1 MSLLGKASLV
11 MTPNAIKESK
21 VYSVIPANGNGDLT
35 FTRGTNASG
44 TLNNDNLLIENA
56 PYNLMSN
63 SNVFTSAYYSKS
75 LVAVT
80 SNTIASITG
89 AVNASTLTEVAG
101 TNSHH
106 IHENVGSF
114 TPVVGSSYTISCY
127 LKQPTSSANRY
138 VQLPFFIAGF
148 GSNAYVNFDLQTLT
162 KGTIGASIT
171 SSDISLISNGWIR
184 ITATAVATATG
195 ASGFQ
200 LSLIPASTS
209 TRTESYTVTAGSE
222 NSVYIYG
229 FQIVFG
235 RVAKDYFNTTDR
247 LNVPRLNYDT
257 VGGCPNLLLEP
268 QRTNILTYSDQLD
281 NVAGWTGTSINITAN
296 SIISPS
302 GVQNADK
309 IIPDSSNFFHY
320 LSKNMITV
328 TNGIQYSYSIFAK
341 AGGYNYLLIN
351 TITGTSSGNAGPL
364 IDLSNGTVIGTYG
377 GNNYNAK
384 VTAFP
389 NNWYRI
395 DLLLTTNATLLS
407 LNCNQFPTS
416 TIATFSGNGSSGI
429 YLWGAQLEAGAYP
442 TSYIPT
448 TTATVTRNADQFLRS
463 NIYTNGLITS
473 SGGAWYLEINNNLS
487 LTRDNS
493 GTGLYIGDSATAPSN
508 SFGVINTGT
517 GRLVINKKI
526 AGTLTSLYTTTTNTI
541 KIVFNWNGSTM
552 DVFVNGTKQV
562 TATAFTSTALEFLS
576 AYLCYVP
583 KYIKGIYLFPAPLSD
598 TECTNLTA

>member
-1 MSLLGKASLV
+1 MSLLTKASLV

-21 VYSVIPANGNGDLT
+21 VYSIIPSSGNGDLT

-44 TLNNDNLLIENA
+44 TLNNDNLLIENS
-56 PYNLMSN
+56 PYNLISN
-63 SNVFTSAYYSKS
+63 SNVFTSAYYNKS

-114 TPVVGSSYTISCY
+114 TPVVGSSYTMSCY

-148 GSNAYVNFDLQTLT
+148 GSNAYVNFDLQTLS

-222 NSVYIYG
+222 KSVYIYG
-229 FQIVFG
+229 FQVVLG
-235 RVAKDYFNTTDR
+235 TVAKDYFNTTDR

-268 QRTNILTYSDQLD
+268 LRTNLSF
-281 NVAGWTGTSINITAN
+281 
-296 SIISPS
+296 PS
-302 GVQNADK
+302 NDFSNATWIK
-309 IIPDSSNFFHY
+309 AASS
-320 LSKNMITV
+320 TV
-328 TNGIQYSYSIFAK
+328 TFDSGILNPQNT
-341 AGGYNYLLIN
+341 AGSFRYNASNAVYGGILRQIN
-351 TITGTSSGNAGPL
+351 TATIGQKYTVSFFVKKGNYRYVGIRFNTSTTSERYPNYDFDTDTLNKQGVTC
-364 IDLSNGTVIGTYG
+364 DLSRDIYSNGWVRLNLSYTATTVSGTCDIALTAAN
-377 GNNYNAK
+377 GN
-384 VTAFP
+384 TA
-389 NNWYRI
+389 
-395 DLLLTTNATLLS
+395 AALS
-407 LNCNQFPTS
+407 GTEFMYV
-416 TIATFSGNGSSGI
+416 F
-429 YLWGAQLEAGAYP
+429 GAQYELGAYA

-448 TTATVTRNADQFLRS
+448 TSGTVTRNADQFLRS

-541 KIVFNWNGSTM
+541 KVVFNWNGSTM

-562 TATAFTSTALEFLS
+562 TATTFTSTALEFLS

-583 KYIKGIYLFPAPLSD
+583 KYIKGIYLFPAPLTD

>member
-1 MSLLGKASLV
+1 MSLLTKASLV

-35 FTRGTNASG
+35 FTRGTNARG

-63 SNVFTSAYYSKS
+63 SNVFTSAYYNKS

-114 TPVVGSSYTISCY
+114 NPVVGSSYTMSCY

-171 SSDISLISNGWIR
+171 SSDISIISNGWIR

-229 FQIVFG
+229 FQVVFG
-235 RVAKDYFNTTDR
+235 TVAKDYFNTTDR

-268 QRTNILTYSDQLD
+268 QRTNINTNYLGADWILIGLTRTL
-281 NVAGWTGTSINITAN
+281 NFG
-296 SIISPS
+296 ISPD
-302 GVQNADK
+302 GT
-309 IIPDSSNFFHY
+309 
-320 LSKNMITV
+320 KN
-328 TNGIQYSYSIFAK
+328 
-341 AGGYNYLLIN
+341 
-351 TITGTSSGNAGPL
+351 
-364 IDLSNGTVIGTYG
+364 
-377 GNNYNAK
+377 
-384 VTAFP
+384 
-389 NNWYRI
+389 
-395 DLLLTTNATLLS
+395 
-407 LNCNQFPTS
+407 S
-416 TIATFSGNGSSGI
+416 TKLVNSGI
-429 YLWGAQLEAGAYP
+429 YNQAIRNTYTLTSGKTYTFSIYIKLTSGTISTNNALIEIFGINTTTVYINDLSSQWKRYSVTLTASTTSIFTAQFRTDVANTTEVYGLQIEEGAYP
-442 TSYIPT
+442 TSVIPT
-448 TTATVTRNADQFLRS
+448 TGSTVTRNADQFLRS

-541 KIVFNWNGSTM
+541 KVVFNWNGSTM

-562 TATAFTSTALEFLS
+562 TATTFTSTALEFLS

-583 KYIKGIYLFPAPLSD
+583 KYIKGIYLFPAPLTD
-598 TECTNLTA
+598 TECINLTA

>member
-1 MSLLGKASLV
+1 MSLLTKASLV

-21 VYSVIPANGNGDLT
+21 VYSIIPSSGNGDLT

-56 PYNLMSN
+56 PYNLISN
-63 SNVFTSAYYSKS
+63 SNVFTGAYYNKS

-106 IHENVGSF
+106 IHENTGSF
-114 TPVVGSSYTISCY
+114 TPVVGTSYTMSCY

-171 SSDISLISNGWIR
+171 SSDISIISNGWIR

-229 FQIVFG
+229 FQVVFG
-235 RVAKDYFNTTDR
+235 TVAKDYFNTTDR

-257 VGGCPNLLLEP
+257 VGGCPSLLLEP
-268 QRTNILTYSDQLD
+268 QRTNLFTYSNDFT
-281 NVAGWTGTSINITAN
+281 NVIW
-296 SIISPS
+296 
-302 GVQNADK
+302 
-309 IIPDSSNFFHY
+309 
-320 LSKNMITV
+320 SKVFMTV
-328 TNGIQYSYSIFAK
+328 A
-341 AGGYNYLLIN
+341 
-351 TITGTSSGNAGPL
+351 TSSAQSPFTN
-364 IDLSNGTVIGTYG
+364 
-377 GNNYNAK
+377 
-384 VTAFP
+384 
-389 NNWYRI
+389 
-395 DLLLTTNATLLS
+395 TNATLLTATAAFSS
-407 LNCNQFPTS
+407 LTQLSTVGVGTYTTSYFVKYINQQFITLVQQGTPQAIVTFDLINGTVSSSSGTS
-416 TIATFSGNGSSGI
+416 GFYVGNSIKSVGNGWYRISLTVNVTTAGFSLGNALWFGAFNGNNNSGSQV
-429 YLWGAQLEAGAYP
+429 YVFGAQTELGAYP

-448 TTATVTRNADQFLRS
+448 IASTITRNADVSNKTGISDLIGQTEGVMFIESAALFNDLTQRTIAISDGTANNRIFLFYSTTSSVISVFGTASGTSFPVGVSYTMVDVTQFAKIAVRYRANDISLWV
-463 NIYTNGLITS
+463 NGVKRGTDITS
-473 SGGAWYLEINNNLS
+473 QALPINFSRFGFDSGSGGSVMYAK
-487 LTRDNS
+487 
-493 GTGLYIGDSATAPSN
+493 
-508 SFGVINTGT
+508 V
-517 GRLVINKKI
+517 
-526 AGTLTSLYTTTTNTI
+526 
-541 KIVFNWNGSTM
+541 
-552 DVFVNGTKQV
+552 KQV
-562 TATAFTSTALEFLS
+562 HLYKT
-576 AYLCYVP
+576 YLT
-583 KYIKGIYLFPAPLSD
+583 D
-598 TECTNLTA
+598 TEMAALTT

>member
-1 MSLLGKASLV
+1 MSLLTKASLV
-11 MTPNAIKESK
+11 ITPNAIKESK
-21 VYSVIPANGNGDLT
+21 VYSVIPSNGNGDLT

-44 TLNNDNLLIENA
+44 TLNNDSLLIENA

-63 SNVFTSAYYSKS
+63 SNVFTSAYYNKS

-114 TPVVGSSYTISCY
+114 IPVVGTSYTMSCY

-148 GSNAYVNFDLQTLT
+148 GSNAYVNFDLQTLS

-171 SSDISLISNGWIR
+171 SSDISLIGNGWIR

-195 ASGFQ
+195 PSGFQ

-222 NSVYIYG
+222 NSIYIYG
-229 FQIVFG
+229 FQVVLG
-235 RVAKDYFNTTDR
+235 TVAKDYFNTTDR
-247 LNVPRLNYDT
+247 LNVPRLNYDS
-257 VGGCPNLLLEP
+257 VGGCPSLLLEP
-268 QRTNILTYSDQLD
+268 QRTNLLTYSNDFSNL
-281 NVAGWTGTSINITAN
+281 NWIKAA
-296 SIISPS
+296 
-302 GVQNADK
+302 
-309 IIPDSSNFFHY
+309 SS
-320 LSKNMITV
+320 TV
-328 TNGIQYSYSIFAK
+328 TFSSSILNPQNTGSYRFNASNLAFGVILRQTSAIVSIGQKYTISFFIKKGNYRYVGIRFNTSRTLERLPNYDFDTDTLNKQGVTCDLTRDIYTNGWVRLNLTFTATTIDGICDIALTAANGDTAITLSGTEFMYVF
-341 AGGYNYLLIN
+341 GG
-351 TITGTSSGNAGPL
+351 
-364 IDLSNGTVIGTYG
+364 
-377 GNNYNAK
+377 
-384 VTAFP
+384 
-389 NNWYRI
+389 
-395 DLLLTTNATLLS
+395 
-407 LNCNQFPTS
+407 
-416 TIATFSGNGSSGI
+416 
-429 YLWGAQLEAGAYP
+429 QLELGAYA

-448 TTATVTRNADQFLRS
+448 TSGTVTRNADQFLRS

-473 SGGAWYLEINNNLS
+473 AGGAWYLEINNNIS
-487 LTRDNS
+487 LARDNS
-493 GTGLYIGDSATAPSN
+493 GTGLYIGNSATAPSN

-541 KIVFNWNGSTM
+541 KVVFNWNGSTM

-562 TATAFTSTALEFLS
+562 TATVFTSTALEFLS

-583 KYIKGIYLFPAPLSD
+583 KYIKGIYLYPAPLTD

>member
-1 MSLLGKASLV
+1 MSLLTKASLV

-21 VYSVIPANGNGDLT
+21 VYSIIPSSGNGDLT
-35 FTRGTNASG
+35 FVRGTLATSI
-44 TLNNDNLLIENA
+44 NDAGLIENV
-56 PYNLMSN
+56 PYNLISN
-63 SNVFTSAYYSKS
+63 SNVFTGAYYSKS

-114 TPVVGSSYTISCY
+114 NPVVGSSYTMSCY

-162 KGTIGASIT
+162 NGTIGASIT

-229 FQIVFG
+229 FQVVFG
-235 RVAKDYFNTTDR
+235 TVAKDYFNTTDR

-257 VGGCPNLLLEP
+257 VGGCPNLLLSP
-268 QRTNILTYSDQLD
+268 QRTNLVFPSATLTTQTRTVTAVAHTLSFYGTGNVVLSGAFIGTLTGTGTNNKVTLTFTPTAGSLILT
-281 NVAGWTGTSINITAN
+281 VTG
-296 SIISPS
+296 
-302 GVQNADK
+302 
-309 IIPDSSNFFHY
+309 
-320 LSKNMITV
+320 TV
-328 TNGIQYSYSIFAK
+328 TN
-341 AGGYNYLLIN
+341 
-351 TITGTSSGNAGPL
+351 
-364 IDLSNGTVIGTYG
+364 
-377 GNNYNAK
+377 
-384 VTAFP
+384 
-389 NNWYRI
+389 
-395 DLLLTTNATLLS
+395 
-407 LNCNQFPTS
+407 
-416 TIATFSGNGSSGI
+416 
-429 YLWGAQLEAGAYP
+429 AQLEAGAYS

-448 TTATVTRNADQFLRS
+448 ISGSVTRNADTFTRN

-473 SGGAWYLEINNNLS
+473 AGGTWFVEINNNIS
-487 LTRDNS
+487 LIRDATSAGLTIDSSAGYFFNGFLIRNNFS
-493 GTGLYIGDSATAPSN
+493 GVAARLAIEIRVGGSVVSGGSYSTLTDTVKIAIKWDGVNANVYVN
-508 SFGVINTGT
+508 GVI
-517 GRLVINKKI
+517 RL
-526 AGTLTSLYTTTTNTI
+526 TNIPFTI
-541 KIVFNWNGSTM
+541 KIMENLAGFAQ
-552 DVFVNGTKQV
+552 DV
-562 TATAFTSTALEFLS
+562 
-576 AYLCYVP
+576 P
-583 KYIKGIYLFPAPLSD
+583 RYIKSMYLFPSPLTD
-598 TECTNLTA
+598 TEMTALTTL

>member
-1 MSLLGKASLV
+1 MSLLTKASLV

-21 VYSVIPANGNGDLT
+21 VYSIIPSNGNGDLT
-35 FTRGTNASG
+35 FVRGTLATSI
-44 TLNNDNLLIENA
+44 NDAGLIENV
-56 PYNLMSN
+56 PYNLISN
-63 SNVFTSAYYSKS
+63 SNVFTGAYYSKS
-75 LVAVT
+75 LVSVT
-80 SNTIASITG
+80 SNTISSITG

-114 TPVVGSSYTISCY
+114 NPVVGSSYTMSCY

-162 KGTIGASIT
+162 NGTIGASIT

-229 FQIVFG
+229 FQVVFG
-235 RVAKDYFNTTDR
+235 TVAKDYFNTTDR

-257 VGGCPNLLLEP
+257 VGGCPNLLLSP
-268 QRTNILTYSDQLD
+268 QRTNLSFPSNDFSNATWIK
-281 NVAGWTGTSINITAN
+281 NATS
-296 SIISPS
+296 
-302 GVQNADK
+302 
-309 IIPDSSNFFHY
+309 
-320 LSKNMITV
+320 TV
-328 TNGIQYSYSIFAK
+328 TFNSAILNPQNTGSYKFTASSLGFGGILRQFNTATIGQKYTTSFFIKKGNYRYVGIRFNTSVTGDRYPNYDFDTDTLNKQGVTCDLTRDIYTNGWVRLNISYTA
-341 AGGYNYLLIN
+341 
-351 TITGTSSGNAGPL
+351 TI
-364 IDLSNGTVIGTYG
+364 V
-377 GNNYNAK
+377 
-384 VTAFP
+384 
-389 NNWYRI
+389 
-395 DLLLTTNATLLS
+395 
-407 LNCNQFPTS
+407 
-416 TIATFSGNGSSGI
+416 SGI
-429 YLWGAQLEAGAYP
+429 CDIALTAANGDTGAALSGTEFMYVFGAQYELGAYA

-448 TTATVTRNADQFLRS
+448 TSGTVTRNADQFLRS

-541 KIVFNWNGSTM
+541 KVVFNWNGSTM

-583 KYIKGIYLFPAPLSD
+583 KYIKGIYLFPATLTD
-598 TECTNLTA
+598 TECINLTA